1 MRKLFAA
8 SIALSILCVA
18 TTCGA
23 QAEKP
28 DKNNQAKDA
37 KQEKK
42 PHGGMMNKECVLGIS
57 TLSDQQKTNIQSA
70 YDQLQQDLKPLQ
82 EQLRDKREAAWS
94 KIETLLNEAQLAE
107 LDKMRADIRAKRLK
121 DHPRPAGKKQTAK
134 DTADDD
140 KDSD

>member
-23 QAEKP
+23 QAEKT

-42 PHGGMMNKECVLGIS
+42 SHDGMMNKECVLGIS
-57 TLSDQQKTNIQSA
+57 SLSDQQKTNIQSA
-70 YDQLQQDLKPLQ
+70 YDQLQQDLKPIQ
-82 EQLRDKREAAWS
+82 VQIRDKKEAAWS
-94 KIETLLNEAQLAE
+94 KIEALLNEAQLAE

-121 DHPRPAGKKQTAK
+121 DHPHPAKKQTAK